1 MEGESSS
8 LVCELLL
15 TISSAA
21 IVERRRA
28 TFERVEKLTG
38 AWDTKKLP
46 AIYGNMNREDAYEEG
61 LKTGKAAFEDG
72 IRHGHD
78 FFVNITPR
86 CMLANSR
93 FVLPQRSVEP
103 TKSL

>member
-15 TISSAA
+15 TISS
-21 IVERRRA
+21 IDTVERRRA
-28 TFERVEKLTG
+28 AFERVEKFTG

-46 AIYGNMNREDAYEEG
+46 AIYGNTNREDAYEEG
-61 LKTGKAAFEDG
+61 LKIGKAAFEDG

-93 FVLPQRSVEP
+93 FVLPPRSVEQA
-103 TKSL
+103 KFL